1 MRPEMPSIRVSR
13 RGKIAIAV
21 LIALFVILS
30 LLGSL
35 VSLYTNWLWYGAV
48 GYRHVFSTI
57 LVARIVLFLIVGL
70 VLTVIIGA
78 NVYLAYRMR
87 PPFRPISQEQENL
100 ERYRVALE
108 PRKRLIFG
116 VLVVVIFFIAGTSAQ
131 GKWKT
136 WQLWRNG
143 QSFGVRDPQFHR
155 DISFFA
161 WDYPAYRLI

>member
-1 MRPEMPSIRVSR
+1 MAMRPEMPSIRVSR

-87 PPFRPISQEQENL
+87 PPFRPI
-100 ERYRVALE
+100 
-108 PRKRLIFG
+108 
-116 VLVVVIFFIAGTSAQ
+116 AQ
-131 GKWKT
+131 
-136 WQLWRNG
+136 
-143 QSFGVRDPQFHR
+143 S
-155 DISFFA
+155 
-161 WDYPAYRLI
+161 